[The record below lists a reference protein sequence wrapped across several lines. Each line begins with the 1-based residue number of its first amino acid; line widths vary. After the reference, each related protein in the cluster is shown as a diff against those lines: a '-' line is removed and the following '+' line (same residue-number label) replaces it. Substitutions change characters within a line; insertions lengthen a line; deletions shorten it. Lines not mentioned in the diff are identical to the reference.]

1 MLTWQQLIIISYSL
15 LSVFVFILGWIQ
27 SVRNKNAFGLSTPF
41 QFLGIFVWGDAL
53 IIGFFWI
60 FAGLIF
66 LIFNDWIGFL
76 LTVAIFWAV
85 RSMGEIFYWISEQFA
100 VKHRNSPD
108 KLLFHSKLGN
118 DSVWFVYQI
127 FWQCV
132 LVVSII
138 CSIYLANLWIK
149 LI

>member
-1 MLTWQQLIIISYSL
+1 MLSWQQLFILVYIVVNI
-15 LSVFVFILGWIQ
+15 FVFIYGLKKSIGD
-27 SVRNKNAFGLSTPF
+27 KNAFGLSTPF
-41 QFLGIFVWGDAL
+41 QCLGIFVWGDAL

-66 LIFNDWIGFL
+66 LVFNDWIGFL
-76 LTVAIFWAV
+76 LTAAVFWAV
-85 RSMGEIFYWISEQFA
+85 RSLGEIIYWISEQFA

-118 DSVWFVYQI
+118 DSVWFIYQI

-138 CSIYLANLWIK
+138 CSIYLAHLWVS